1 MPQMAIEKSYDI
13 DELIQKLFWLE
24 EVSES
29 MKENDQGWLIWDIS
43 FDGDLFTLTV
53 SHVLE
58 K

>member
-1 MPQMAIEKSYDI
+1 MAIEKSYDI